1 VAGIVEKIVNNF
13 DDEWVRLLFH
23 QPDLFHQCL
32 LLFLLKKVK
41 WHNRPFKSENL
52 LIILPYD
59 FENIRKATSPDHM
72 FLVKLIDVGVLA
84 IFRPKMSW

>member
-13 DDEWVRLLFH
+13 DDEWVGLLFH
-23 QPDLFHQCL
+23 QPDLFLQCL

-41 WHNRPFKSENL
+41 WHNRPFKSETL

-59 FENIRKATSPDHM
+59 FENIREATSPDHM